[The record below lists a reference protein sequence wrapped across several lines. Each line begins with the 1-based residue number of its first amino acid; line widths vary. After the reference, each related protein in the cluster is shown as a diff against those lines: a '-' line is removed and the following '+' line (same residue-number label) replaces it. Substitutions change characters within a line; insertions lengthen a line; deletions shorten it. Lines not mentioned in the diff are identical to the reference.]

1 MARLSGIFGKSTVS
15 VALALGMAA
24 PALAD
29 QGPTLAYYPATGAP
43 SPAQVVFSVPVRASI
58 GGSCT
63 FASGGAPAGTYAIP
77 GFIDENAWT
86 NDFLMKLV
94 CTGPSRMAIVS
105 TNGGLLNSAGAPA
118 SGYTNLAPYTVAV
131 SIFQNVGSPVTGS
144 CLAADLTASSAAACT
159 LRGTASP
166 TVGLQFQPSTSPA
179 SNASFVRVSAPAYGG
194 VNILTASAT
203 NGYSDTLVV
212 TVSPAS

>member
-1 MARLSGIFGKSTVS
+1 MARLSGIFGKSIVGA
-15 VALALGMAA
+15 VLALGMAA

-29 QGPTLAYYPATGAP
+29 QGPTLAYFPAPGAP
-43 SPAQVVFSVPVRASI
+43 APAQVVFSVPVRASI

-63 FASGGAPAGTYAIP
+63 FASGGAPTGTYDAGP
-77 GFIDENAWT
+77 IDTTAWT
-86 NDFLMKLV
+86 NDFFMKLV

-105 TNGGLLNSAGAPA
+105 TNGGLLNSAGTPA

-131 SIFQNVGSPVTGS
+131 SIAQNVGLPVTGS
-144 CLAADLTASSAAACT
+144 CAAADLTASSATACP

-166 TVGLQFQPSTSPA
+166 TVGLPFQPSTSA
-179 SNASFVRVSAPAYGG
+179 LSNASYVRVSAPAYGG
-194 VNILTASAT
+194 SDILTASAT